1 MASNPTAPNT
11 PPIEAE
17 AEEAAPKKGG
27 KKKLILI
34 AVPLVLALAGGGAW
48 FAFSGKHGKEGAAEH
63 KAEPKKMIFVP
74 LEPFTVNLA
83 DDDADRYGQIGITLQ
98 VSEAK
103 TEEEVK
109 TLMPVVRNRIL
120 LILAG
125 KTSRELVTREG
136 KEQLAREIMT
146 ETGRILGWTPPK
158 TPARPAAKPEGEA
171 GKAEGEAAK
180 AEGETAKA
188 EGTPSPNAEPAAAAP
203 EKAGPP
209 NPVDEVHFSQ
219 FIIQ

>member
-17 AEEAAPKKGG
+17 AEDAAPKKGG

-34 AVPLVLALAGGGAW
+34 AVSLVLALAGGGAW

-103 TEEEVK
+103 TEEDLK
-109 TLMPVVRNRIL
+109 TLMPVVRNKIL

-136 KEQLAREIMT
+136 KEQLASEIMI
-146 ETGRILGWTPPK
+146 ETGRILGWNPPK
-158 TPARPAAKPEGEA
+158 APAKPAPKTEGEA
-171 GKAEGEAAK
+171 PK

-188 EGTPSPNAEPAAAAP
+188 EGTPSPNTEPAGPAA
-203 EKAGPP
+203 EKAGPS
-209 NPVDEVHFSQ
+209 NPVDQVHFSQ